1 MTISITAEEKR
12 LLERILKRG
21 GATLVVKDGGE
32 VQITA
37 YFNTARFR
45 ESRVRHD

>member
-1 MTISITAEEKR
+1 MTLPMTVEDKR

-21 GATLVVKDGGE
+21 GATLVVKNGGE

-37 YFNTARFR
+37 YFNAARFR
-45 ESRVRHD
+45 DSRVGHD